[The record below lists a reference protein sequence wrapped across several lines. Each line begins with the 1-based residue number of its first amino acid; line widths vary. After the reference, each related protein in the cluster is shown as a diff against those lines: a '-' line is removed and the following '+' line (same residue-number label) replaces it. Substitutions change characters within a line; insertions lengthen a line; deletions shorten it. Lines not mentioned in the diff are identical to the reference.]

1 MNKKCARLSFLEN
14 TLLGY
19 PDLFL
24 HVCLVVK
31 KAAEEARGSPDMVMK
46 ERRALRWIGG
56 VTHKKDIKVFRNILW

>member
-1 MNKKCARLSFLEN
+1 M
-14 TLLGY
+14 
-19 PDLFL
+19 FL

-56 VTHKKDIKVFRNILW
+56 VTHTGDIKVYRNILW